1 MKRRIIALLL
11 ALALVMGLAACGGG
25 NDSSSSAPSSST
37 AANDDSSSQAES
49 SESSAEESKPA
60 ETGDAGFGPDNPIE
74 LTAAVSQSE
83 IQGNF
88 DDMVII
94 KNYAEKTGIHI
105 TFQEIPSSDRA
116 TQLSLML
123 ASGEVPDILFKMSVG
138 NADQAKYAAED
149 LFVPLSDHPEWM
161 TNLQKWFDEYPTALD
176 AVTMEDGKI
185 YGAPYILAGDAIRAG
200 SKLWYNS
207 DVLEKTGYSTPPK
220 TTEEFIDYLK
230 KCKELDYNEN
240 GQADEI
246 PLTCSDMDG
255 LEGLFLGSF
264 GLANRGSSHTTVFVD
279 ENSELQYG
287 YTSDRYKEELTW
299 LHQLYTE
306 SLIDQDIFTMDY
318 AQEIAKCTT
327 GRALNYIFV
336 NNSPVSNSP
345 YEELSVGFKEPL
357 EGPSG
362 FKGFNSYSLPAS
374 EAAQFMITY
383 KCEEK
388 GETAIQAAMAWMDH
402 WYSDEGI
409 IEYFLGVEG
418 TTYEKDDTAPGG
430 LAYTDLVMADPD
442 GRTFEQVLTEYVPW
456 AGGANPSV
464 ATNEYFKGGETWP
477 CALEAVEGLRNYFPE
492 EVWAPFT
499 RYFTTDET
507 TERTQINTDMETYRK
522 EWRGYFI
529 TGQKDI
535 EADWAE
541 YVNGYSGMKLDR
553 YLEIYRKGYEAYKA
567 DH

>member
-1 MKRRIIALLL
+1 MKKRIIALLL
-11 ALALVMGLAACGGG
+11 AAALILGLAACGGG
-25 NDSSSSAPSSST
+25 GNESSSKQESST
-37 AANDDSSSQAES
+37 AAKDESSSK
-49 SESSAEESKPA
+49 SEASDSGKEDSEPA
-60 ETGDAGFGPDNPIE
+60 EGGDAVYGPDNPIE

-94 KNYAEKTGIHI
+94 KNYAEESGIHI
-105 TFQEIPSSDRA
+105 EFQEIPSSDRA

-138 NADQAKYAAED
+138 NADQAKYAAEE

-161 TNLQKWFDEYPTALD
+161 TNLQGWFDQYPTAQD
-176 AVTMEDGKI
+176 AVTLEDGKV

-207 DVLEKTGYSTPPK
+207 DVLAKVNMEAPK
-220 TTEEFIDYLK
+220 TTEEFYQYLK
-230 KCKELDYNEN
+230 ACKDLDYNEN

-246 PLTCSDMDG
+246 PLTCSDMGG
-255 LEGLFLGSF
+255 LEGIFLGSF
-264 GLANRGSSHTTVFVD
+264 GLSNRGSSHSTVFVD
-279 ENSELQYG
+279 DAGELQYG
-287 YTSDRYKEELTW
+287 YTSDRYKELLTW
-299 LHQLYTE
+299 LHQLYSE
-306 SLIDQDIFTMDY
+306 GLIDQDIFTMDY

-362 FKGFNSYSLPAS
+362 FKEYASYSLPAS

-383 KCEEK
+383 KCQEK
-388 GETAIQAAMAWMDH
+388 GESAIQAAMQWMDH
-402 WYSDEGI
+402 WYSEEGI
-409 IEYFLGVEG
+409 ISYFMGVKDE
-418 TTYEKDDTAPGG
+418 TYEEDPDSPGG
-430 LAYTDLVMADPD
+430 LALTDKVMKDPD
-442 GRTFEQVLTEYVPW
+442 GRTFEQVLAEYVPW

-464 ATNEYFKGGETWP
+464 ATNEFFKGGETWP
-477 CALEAVEGLRNYFPE
+477 CALEAVEGLRNYFSK

-499 RYFTTDET
+499 RYYTTDET
-507 TERTQINTDMETYRK
+507 TERTQINTDMETYRE
-522 EWRGYFI
+522 EWRGYFV
-529 TGQKDI
+529 TGQKDV

-541 YVNGYSGMKLDR
+541 YVAGFEGMKLPR
-553 YLEIYRKGYEAYKA
+553 YMEIYRKGYEAYKA
-567 DH
+567 DQ